1 MRFEVHV
8 HHTNQGEFV
17 AECDQVGAQGRGL
30 SRTAALDQL
39 RDEIRYRVELC
50 PCSGV
55 EEHWIE
61 LDVADHG

>member
-8 HHTNQGEFV
+8 QHIGHGEFL
-17 AECDQVGAQGRGL
+17 AECDQIGAQGRGL

-55 EEHWIE
+55 NEDWIE
-61 LDVADHG
+61 LNVADGG